1 MESDLWSRDETGDRY
16 VPVLQGDQE
25 LLELSG
31 LQVPAHRVLDLELLS
46 ALVELPT
53 DDVEVDG
60 VDDEVLEVANC
71 RHFEDLEELRVWEDL
86 DRVYRE
92 G

>member
-1 MESDLWSRDETGDRY
+1 MESDSWTRDETGDRC
-16 VPVLQGDQE
+16 VPVLQGDEE

-31 LQVPAHRVLDLELLS
+31 LQVPAHRVLDLELLG

-60 VDDEVLEVANC
+60 VDDEVLEVA
-71 RHFEDLEELRVWEDL
+71 LP
-86 DRVYRE
+86 
-92 G
+92 